1 MKKVLLIASYDSF
14 LNSGYAVAKEI
25 KDAQIDIY
33 IHKSRENILS
43 NRQLLESGIDKDQAI
58 FFHIDDYF
66 IKNMH
71 QYYDAVIL
79 SVGNGLLKRFFKQ
92 NAQLNIAS
100 RPLIITLFSGIVFG
114 DQASILSR
122 MGADIVLYNN
132 KHDFRIAE
140 EYKKQYKLSCQNI
153 LYGYPIF
160 RHASK
165 GRHGEKIYFIDQV
178 KIPFKKEE
186 RIYTLKKLIA
196 LAEKYPEKEF
206 TILLRVADKDITV
219 HQDKHSYI
227 ELAKQFQLPSN
238 LTIERKS
245 TAQAFQEM
253 GYCLSYSS
261 TMLFEAECK
270 GIPVGVV
277 ADLGFSKSYANQHF
291 LGSGVLVYFDQIDF
305 TSPKIADPDWLDCYA
320 TKKVITTDEFNKLL
334 KQVVPLQHDYQ
345 EYLSAVN
352 SIESTK
358 TIFLRKFKKLIR
370 DPKKFFYDSKWLRK
384 VI

>member
-1 MKKVLLIASYDSF
+1 
-14 LNSGYAVAKEI
+14 
-25 KDAQIDIY
+25 
-33 IHKSRENILS
+33 
-43 NRQLLESGIDKDQAI
+43 
-58 FFHIDDYF
+58 
-66 IKNMH
+66 MH

-100 RPLIITLFSGIVFG
+100 RPLIITLFPGVVFG

-122 MGADIVLYNN
+122 MPSSAWKKKN

-370 DPKKFFYDSKWLRK
+370 DPKRFFYDSKWLRK

>member
-1 MKKVLLIASYDSF
+1 
-14 LNSGYAVAKEI
+14 
-25 KDAQIDIY
+25 
-33 IHKSRENILS
+33 
-43 NRQLLESGIDKDQAI
+43 
-58 FFHIDDYF
+58 
-66 IKNMH
+66 
-71 QYYDAVIL
+71 
-79 SVGNGLLKRFFKQ
+79 
-92 NAQLNIAS
+92 
-100 RPLIITLFSGIVFG
+100 
-114 DQASILSR
+114 
-122 MGADIVLYNN
+122 
-132 KHDFRIAE
+132 
-140 EYKKQYKLSCQNI
+140 
-153 LYGYPIF
+153 IF

-165 GRHGEKIYFIDQV
+165 GCHGEKIYFIDQV

>member
-1 MKKVLLIASYDSF
+1 
-14 LNSGYAVAKEI
+14 
-25 KDAQIDIY
+25 
-33 IHKSRENILS
+33 
-43 NRQLLESGIDKDQAI
+43 
-58 FFHIDDYF
+58 
-66 IKNMH
+66 MH

-100 RPLIITLFSGIVFG
+100 RPLIITLFPGVVFG

-219 HQDKHSYI
+219 RLK
-227 ELAKQFQLPSN
+227 FQ
-238 LTIERKS
+238 
-245 TAQAFQEM
+245 TA
-253 GYCLSYSS
+253 CPL
-261 TMLFEAECK
+261 
-270 GIPVGVV
+270 
-277 ADLGFSKSYANQHF
+277 
-291 LGSGVLVYFDQIDF
+291 
-305 TSPKIADPDWLDCYA
+305 
-320 TKKVITTDEFNKLL
+320 EF
-334 KQVVPLQHDYQ
+334 Y
-345 EYLSAVN
+345 
-352 SIESTK
+352 
-358 TIFLRKFKKLIR
+358 
-370 DPKKFFYDSKWLRK
+370 
-384 VI
+384 